1 MKEFLIKKDP
11 FPTIPCEES
20 YCPLCTD
27 TPHTILSNKKNNIP
41 CDTLNVGYK
50 WRCTGCHKVYEG
62 ETGRTVRLRTK
73 EHLRD
78 LTKENLSSPL
88 VKHVVEDHGGQPTK
102 FTVETTKKF
111 FDALSR
117 QADEGVRI
125 YKNQENVINLK
136 SEFNHPPIKR
146 ISLEKRN
153 KRGFNSI
160 PRGPGSSGQGNG
172 RIQAQL

>member
-1 MKEFLIKKDP
+1 MVV
-11 FPTIPCEES
+11 CQW
-20 YCPLCTD
+20 
-27 TPHTILSNKKNNIP
+27 PHL
-41 CDTLNVGYK
+41 
-50 WRCTGCHKVYEG
+50 
-62 ETGRTVRLRTK
+62 
-73 EHLRD
+73 
-78 LTKENLSSPL
+78 
-88 VKHVVEDHGGQPTK
+88 EDHGGQPIK